1 MPVTPLVVSLPDSS
15 LRDILP
21 ATATPCELIEWDLSA
36 PINLA
41 HVDVVVPP
49 YMGTSTRLANLAGLS
64 TQLVQSQSIGYD
76 GVANVLPPGHVYANA
91 AGVHEASTAEL
102 TIALALAA
110 QRGIPQ
116 FVRDADAGHWR
127 PRPYESFADRRVVL
141 IGVGGVGRA
150 IADRLAPFEVE
161 LVRVASRARED
172 EFGEVLGVDALDDVL
187 RDADVVIVAVPLTD
201 ATRHLVNDRFLSS
214 MRDGALLVNVS
225 RGLVADTAA
234 LLDHAGRGRVRLAL
248 DVVDPEPL
256 PDGHPLFALT
266 NVLISPHVGGA
277 TSAML
282 PRMARLLADQ
292 IDRIGRGETP
302 RNVVLHT

>member
-21 ATATPCELIEWDLSA
+21 ATTTPFELIEWDLSA
-36 PINLA
+36 PIDLA

-116 FVRDADAGHWR
+116 FVRNADAGRWR

-187 RDADVVIVAVPLTD
+187 GDADVVIVAVPLTD

>member
-1 MPVTPLVVSLPDSS
+1 MRLPTGEPGLATERIDHAVEVT
-15 LRDILP
+15 
-21 ATATPCELIEWDLSA
+21 
-36 PINLA
+36 
-41 HVDVVVPP
+41 
-49 YMGTSTRLANLAGLS
+49 
-64 TQLVQSQSIGYD
+64 
-76 GVANVLPPGHVYANA
+76 
-91 AGVHEASTAEL
+91 
-102 TIALALAA
+102 
-110 QRGIPQ
+110 
-116 FVRDADAGHWR
+116 
-127 PRPYESFADRRVVL
+127 
-141 IGVGGVGRA
+141 
-150 IADRLAPFEVE
+150 EVT
-161 LVRVASRARED
+161 ED
-172 EFGEVLGVDALDDVL
+172 NRLDDVL
-187 RDADVVIVAVPLTD
+187 GDADVVIVAVPLTD

-292 IDRIGRGETP
+292 IDRIGRGQTP
-302 RNVVLHT
+302 RNIVLHT